1 MSSITNNDFATAS
14 LKTIKF
20 SALENKDVK
29 EVDKLIEASR
39 SEGFYYLDFEDSSAA
54 SLPLKKRE
62 LLKVMK
68 RYFDQ
73 PREVKQEDATGRPT
87 RGYVAKGTFTG
98 NNIEQPNESFE
109 HLAISTYEL
118 QSDLKGTLPRVFQ
131 EAGGLVGDYITTCQ
145 QVVTALLSCYTSALS
160 LSGASELEQH
170 HVHKNASETILALLS
185 YPGQLTHQ
193 KHTDLGSLT
202 ILFSDQ
208 WGLQAV
214 APSSGEWEWIEP
226 REDDAVINVGDALRF
241 LSGKRL
247 YSCVHRVVRGG
258 RAKEE
263 GHRYSIAYLLRPND
277 EAVFEDADG
286 AAVTARDLAKVKYD
300 TYSASH
306 VEQARSTVL
315 MGGMDRVLGVNV

>member
-1 MSSITNNDFATAS
+1 M
-14 LKTIKF
+14 
-20 SALENKDVK
+20 
-29 EVDKLIEASR
+29 
-39 SEGFYYLDFEDSSAA
+39 
-54 SLPLKKRE
+54 
-62 LLKVMK
+62 
-68 RYFDQ
+68 
-73 PREVKQEDATGRPT
+73 
-87 RGYVAKGTFTG
+87 
-98 NNIEQPNESFE
+98 
-109 HLAISTYEL
+109 
-118 QSDLKGTLPRVFQ
+118 
-131 EAGGLVGDYITTCQ
+131 
-145 QVVTALLSCYTSALS
+145 
-160 LSGASELEQH
+160 SGASELEQH
-170 HVHKNASETILALLS
+170 HTHTNASETILALLS

-202 ILFSDQ
+202 ILFSNQ

-226 REDDAVINVGDALRF
+226 RGDDAVINVGDALRF

-258 RAKEE
+258 RAEEE